1 MLIDGVEYQLNWSEF
16 TVGSSFFIPC
26 VRAELAQEIVRKKML
41 RLGYAVIIKLVI
53 EDGIRGIRVWRTR
66 RQRGV
71 TL

>member
-1 MLIDGVEYQLNWSEF
+1 MLIEGVEYELNWGEF
-16 TVGSSFFIPC
+16 SVGSSFFIPC
-26 VRAELAQEIVRKKML
+26 VQAETAEQRVRKKME